1 MKEIAV
7 FGAGCFWGVEE
18 RFRTL
23 EGVIST
29 EVGYAGGSLLNPTYK
44 DVCSGETNHAE
55 VIKIEF
61 DNTII
66 TFNDLLDIFWSS
78 HNPTTLNRQ
87 GPDVGTQYRS
97 VIFYTTKEQEEISKE
112 SKQALILA
120 KRFSQPI
127 VTIIESLSNY
137 YAAEEYH
144 QKYLYKKGATSCGL

>member
-112 SKQALILA
+112 AKQALILS

-127 VTIIESLSNY
+127 VTIIESLFNY
-137 YAAEEYH
+137 YVAEEYH
-144 QKYLYKKGATSCGL
+144 QKYLFKKGATSCGL